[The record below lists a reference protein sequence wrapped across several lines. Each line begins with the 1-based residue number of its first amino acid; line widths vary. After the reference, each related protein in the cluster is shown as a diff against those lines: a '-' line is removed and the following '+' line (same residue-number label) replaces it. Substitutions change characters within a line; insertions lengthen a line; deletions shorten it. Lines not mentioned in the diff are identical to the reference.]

1 MNANEQLIQ
10 SFYAAFQ
17 RRDHRAMAA
26 CYAPDAQFTDPVFRT
41 LEGPRVAAMWWM
53 LCERATDL
61 RVDVS
66 NIQANGRTGSADWE
80 ARYTFTPTGRKVR
93 NVIHASF
100 EFAGGRITRHQDA
113 FDLHAWARQA
123 LGPKGLFLGWTPLV
137 QKAIRSQAKRSLDAF
152 LKSQKP
158 AV

>member
-1 MNANEQLIQ
+1 MSANEQVIR

-26 CYAPDAQFTDPVFRT
+26 CYAPDARFTDPVFRT
-41 LEGPRVAAMWWM
+41 LEGPRVGAMWRM

-61 RVDVS
+61 RVEVS
-66 NIQANGRTGSADWE
+66 NVVADGRTGSADWE
-80 ARYTFTPTGRKVR
+80 ARYTFSPTGRKVR

-100 EFAGGRITRHQDA
+100 EFAGGKISRHQDD

-123 LGPKGLFLGWTPLV
+123 LGPKGLLLGWTPIV
-137 QKAIRSQAKRSLDAF
+137 QKAIRAQARRSLDAF
-152 LKSQKP
+152 MTAQDPS
-158 AV
+158 